1 VSTLAL
7 GADQAVAT
15 SDRCCRH
22 CGDPLVTDG
31 AEYCCSGCESAAAW
45 IRDAGLDDYYRLRTA
60 DGNRI
65 ATEISDYLAW
75 DRADVQCGHVTESA
89 DGNEITLA
97 VEGLRCAACA
107 WLIDRALMREP
118 GVTAVSVNAVTGR
131 LRLGWRPE
139 RTPLSALLQRLS
151 ALGYRP
157 HLAGGAALERE
168 RRRERNQLLLRLGL
182 AVLATTQAM
191 MFSEALY
198 LDSNGAMPLATRDLF
213 RWLTFLVCTP
223 VVFYSGMPFLTGMV
237 RELRLRR
244 PGMDTLAATSILLAY
259 FASLIETLRG
269 GPHVWFD
276 AAAMF
281 VLFLLS
287 ARLLERFARLR
298 ASARLDLLAR
308 AQPALAWRL
317 REGRAEQVPI
327 HDLEI
332 QDEVWIPADSP
343 VPADGMLLD
352 AQATFDESLLS
363 GESAACGKR
372 AGDTVYA
379 GSVALA
385 QPARL
390 RITGVGTQTRLAQIL
405 RLVERAQAQRPALA
419 RSADRIAGVFVF
431 AMFALALASF
441 AFWWPQDSGRAFAVA
456 LAVLVAACPCALS
469 LAVPAALSAASDA
482 LARCG
487 VLVLGPDAL
496 ARLADVDTV
505 LLDKTGTLT
514 VGQPTLLRVDTLA
527 DRHESEVLALAA
539 ALERDNRHPLAQAF
553 AGRITIELRE
563 QRLHP
568 GLGVEGRHSD
578 HLYRLGRADFACG
591 KVDDGALWLSQDGQ
605 ALARFELADPPRS
618 DGAAAMTALRALGL
632 KLQVASGDAEPAVR
646 SVCAELGIPEFR
658 ARQSPEDK
666 LATIRRLQAQGRR
679 VLMLGD
685 GINDA
690 PVLAGAD
697 VSVAMGR
704 GSALA
709 QRAAG
714 VLLLGNG
721 LSALPEAIVL
731 ARRTRRV
738 IRQNFGWALAYNLV
752 AVTIAASGWIH
763 PGWAALGMAGSSLG
777 VTLNAL
783 RLARTPRA
791 RA

>member
-1 VSTLAL
+1 VSTIAL
-7 GADQAVAT
+7 GADAAVAT
-15 SDRCCRH
+15 SDRTCRH
-22 CGDPLVTDG
+22 CGEVLAADG
-31 AEYCCSGCESAAAW
+31 VEFCCSGCESAAAW

-60 DGNRI
+60 EGNRV
-65 ATEISDYLAW
+65 AMEASDFQAW
-75 DRADVQCGHVTESA
+75 DRADVQRGHVSETA
-89 DGNEITLA
+89 DGSEITLA

-131 LRLGWRPE
+131 LRLGWQPE
-139 RTPLSALLQRLS
+139 RAKLSALLQRLS

-157 HLAGGAALERE
+157 HLAGGTTLERE
-168 RRRERNQLLLRLGL
+168 RRRERNQSLLRLGL
-182 AVLATTQAM
+182 AALATTQAM

-198 LDSNGAMPLATRDLF
+198 LDSHGTMPLATRDLF

-259 FASLIETLRG
+259 FASLAETLRG

-287 ARLLERFARLR
+287 ARLLER
-298 ASARLDLLAR
+298 
-308 AQPALAWRL
+308 LAWRL

-327 HDLEI
+327 HDLAI
-332 QDEVWIPADSP
+332 DDEVRVPADSP
-343 VPADGMLLD
+343 VPADGVLLD
-352 AQATFDESLLS
+352 AQAAFDESLLS
-363 GESAACGKR
+363 GESAACGKL
-372 AGDTVYA
+372 AGDAVYA

-385 QPARL
+385 APARL
-390 RITGVGTQTRLAQIL
+390 RITGIGTQTRLSQIM

-419 RSADRIAGVFVF
+419 RTADRIAGVFVVARF
-431 AMFALALASF
+431 MLALAAF
-441 AFWWPQDSGRAFAVA
+441 AFWWPRDGDRAFAVA

-469 LAVPAALSAASDA
+469 LAVPAALSAANDA
-482 LARCG
+482 LARRG
-487 VLVLGPDAL
+487 VLVLGADAL
-496 ARLADVDTV
+496 TRLADIDTV

-514 VGQPTLLRVDTLA
+514 LGQPTLAHIGTFDGRDPQ
-527 DRHESEVLALAA
+527 EVLALAA
-539 ALERDNRHPLAQAF
+539 ALEQDNRHPLAQAF
-553 AGRITIELRE
+553 ARPRVLEVQD

-568 GLGVEGRHSD
+568 GLGIEGRIAGHG
-578 HLYRLGRADFACG
+578 YRLGRADFACSRA
-591 KVDDGALWLSQDGQ
+591 DDGALWLSEDGRPV
-605 ALARFELADPPRS
+605 ARFELADPLRS
-618 DGAAAMTALRALGL
+618 DGTTTMARLRALGL
-632 KLQVASGDAEPAVR
+632 SLQVASGDAEPAVA
-646 SVCAELGIPEFR
+646 SVCRELGISEFR
-658 ARQSPEDK
+658 GRQSPEDK
-666 LATIRRLQAQGRR
+666 LATIRALQAQGRR

-697 VSVAMGR
+697 VSVAMGQ

-709 QRAAG
+709 QRSAD
-714 VLLLGNG
+714 VLLLGQG

-752 AVTIAASGWIH
+752 AVGIAASGWIH

-783 RLARTPRA
+783 RLAHFRGTQA
-791 RA
+791 

>member
-1 VSTLAL
+1 VNTLAL
-7 GADQAVAT
+7 GADSAVAA
-15 SDRCCRH
+15 SDRSCRH
-22 CGDPLVTDG
+22 CGEALATDDVD
-31 AEYCCSGCESAAAW
+31 YCCNGCESAAVW
-45 IRDAGLDDYYRLRTA
+45 IRDAGLDDYYRLRTV

-65 ATEISDYLAW
+65 ATDAGDYLAW
-75 DRADVQCGHVTESA
+75 DRADVQRGHVTESL

-139 RTPLSALLQRLS
+139 RTPLSALLRRLS

-182 AVLATTQAM
+182 AALATTQAM

-198 LDSNGAMPLATRDLF
+198 LDSNGTMPLATRDLF

-259 FASLIETLRG
+259 FASLVETLRG

-317 REGRAEQVPI
+317 RGGRAEQVPI

-332 QDEVWIPADSP
+332 ADEVRVPADSP
-343 VPADGMLLD
+343 VPADGVLLD
-352 AQATFDESLLS
+352 AQAAFDESLLS

-390 RITGVGTQTRLAQIL
+390 RITGVGTQTRLSQIL
-405 RLVERAQAQRPALA
+405 RLVERAQAQRPVLA
-419 RSADRIAGVFVF
+419 QHADRVAGVFVL
-431 AMFALALASF
+431 AMFMLSATAF
-441 AFWWPQDSGRAFAVA
+441 AYWSSLDSSRAFPVM
-456 LAVLVAACPCALS
+456 LAVMVAACPCALS
-469 LAVPAALSAASDA
+469 LAVPAALSAANDA
-482 LARCG
+482 LARRG
-487 VLVLGPDAL
+487 VLVLGADAL

-514 VGQPTLLRVDTLA
+514 LGQPALVRIDIF
-527 DRHESEVLALAA
+527 DGRDQQESLALAA
-539 ALERDNRHPLAQAF
+539 ALERDSRHPLAQAF
-553 AGRITIELRE
+553 ARPLSPNIQE
-563 QRLHP
+563 QRLLP
-568 GLGVEGRHSD
+568 GLGVEGRHAG
-578 HLYRLGRADFACG
+578 HAYRLGRADFACHG
-591 KVDDGALWLSQDGQ
+591 ADDGALWLSEDGR
-605 ALARFELADPPRS
+605 ALARFELADPLRS
-618 DGAAAMTALRALGL
+618 DGTAAVIRLRALGL

-646 SVCAELGIPEFR
+646 AVCTELGIADFR

-666 LATIRRLQAQGRR
+666 LATIRRMQAQGRR

-697 VSVAMGR
+697 VSVAMGQ

-709 QRAAG
+709 QRSAD
-714 VLLLGNG
+714 VLLLGND
-721 LSALPEAIVL
+721 LSALPEAIAL

-738 IRQNFGWALAYNLV
+738 IRQNFGWALAYNLI
-752 AVTIAASGWIH
+752 AVSIAASGWIH

-783 RLARTPRA
+783 RLAHTPRTSA
-791 RA
+791 